1 MEVAITATIAEVDGA
16 KVVLDI
22 SAKDQLDEICSGK
35 HVRFVV
41 NVEKTKQRLMAKAEK
56 VASANQS

>member
-1 MEVAITATIAEVDGA
+1 MEVTITATIVEVDGG
-16 KVVLDI
+16 KVVLEV

-41 NVEKTKQRLMAKAEK
+41 NVTKTKQRLLAKADK
-56 VASANQS
+56 VASANLS